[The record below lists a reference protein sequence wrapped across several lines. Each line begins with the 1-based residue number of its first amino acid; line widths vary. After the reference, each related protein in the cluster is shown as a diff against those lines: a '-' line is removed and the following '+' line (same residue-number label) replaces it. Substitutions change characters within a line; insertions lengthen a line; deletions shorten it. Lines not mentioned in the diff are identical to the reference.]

1 MTESNEIPR
10 SLGEE
15 IDALWEQRE
24 RIRQLESEVTSL
36 NHQYSRAE
44 AKLRE
49 RMVQENV
56 TKAAGNRGIVSVTT
70 SVVPTVKDWEKF
82 HAFIRKHNYF
92 HLLDRRASVT
102 GCRELFETKGM
113 IPGVEPFVKEKLR
126 LTTGD
131 DS

>member
-1 MTESNEIPR
+1 MTESHDAPR

-15 IDALWEQRE
+15 IDSLWEQRE
-24 RIRQLESEVTSL
+24 RIRELENEITAL
-36 NHQYSRAE
+36 NHVYNKAE
-44 AKLRE
+44 MRLRE

-56 TKAAGNRGIVSVTT
+56 TKAAGKFGVAKVST
-70 SVVPTVKDWEKF
+70 STVPTVKDWDAF
-82 HAFIRKHNYF
+82 HAYIRKTGYF
-92 HLLDRRASVT
+92 HLLDKRANVL

-113 IPGVEPFVKEKLR
+113 IPGVEPFVKERLR